1 MVPGFHPFPFRT
13 GKLSPAAPMV
23 VRLERARVGSRRF
36 SGAFLEFFFRKAPL
50 FFLCM
55 YVRLCI
61 VQQFIGLCYSSLFCL
76 WGYLPGI

>member
-36 SGAFLEFFFRKAPL
+36 SGAFLEFFSGRL
-50 FFLCM
+50 LCFFLCVCM
-55 YVRLCI
+55 YDCVI
-61 VQQFIGLCYSSLFCL
+61 EQQFIG
-76 WGYLPGI
+76 

>member
-50 FFLCM
+50 FFFV
-55 YVRLCI
+55 YVCTI
-61 VQQFIGLCYSSLFCL
+61 VYCAAIYRVML
-76 WGYLPGI
+76 